1 MRIPRPPTESGSP
14 RLARERTVR
23 RLVMAGAGTFVLL
36 LAWPL
41 ADLLHRAIGGLE
53 WAVFASPDSVSAS
66 SAGLRGSL
74 RASLLAMVPVVF
86 VAIPLG
92 LAVAVYL
99 EELSRG
105 RFMAVAVGRSITQLA
120 MLPPV
125 VFGLLGFGGL
135 VVVLGLP
142 VGTPLLA
149 GAVLGLAMLPRVILA
164 GQIALRGVPEA
175 VRDAGYSMGASALQ
189 VVSGHVLPR
198 AAPAMLGASFTILA
212 RAVGEAAPLLMV
224 GFAAFAAGLPRGLG
238 DPGLP
243 LPALVFRWAQSPDP
257 LFASK
262 AALAGLCLLVMVM
275 ALALAACMLERREA
289 PA

>member
-1 MRIPRPPTESGSP
+1 MRGVA
-14 RLARERTVR
+14 LAGVW
-23 RLVMAGAGTFVLL
+23 AFVLL

-41 ADLLHRAIGGLE
+41 FDLLQRAGGGLG
-53 WAVFASPDSVSAS
+53 WAVFAAPDSVSATA
-66 SAGLRGSL
+66 AGMRGAL

-92 LAVAVYL
+92 LAVAIYL

-105 RFMAVAVGRSITQLA
+105 RLAARVVGRSILQLA

-135 VVVLGLP
+135 VVVLGMP

-149 GAVLGLAMLPRVILA
+149 GAVLGLAMLPRITLA
-164 GQIALRGVPEA
+164 AQIVLRDVPSA
-175 VRDAGYSMGASALQ
+175 VRDAGYSMGASSLQ
-189 VVSGHVLPR
+189 VVAGHVLPR
-198 AAPAMLGASFTILA
+198 AAPAMLGAGCSVLA
-212 RAVGEAAPLLMV
+212 RALGEAAPLLMV

-243 LPALVFRWAQSPDP
+243 LPVLVFRWAESPDP

-262 AALAGLCLLVMVM
+262 AALAGLSLLIMVM
-275 ALALAACMLERREA
+275 LLALAACLLERRGA
-289 PA
+289 NG

>member
-1 MRIPRPPTESGSP
+1 MRG
-14 RLARERTVR
+14 LAIGG
-23 RLVMAGAGTFVLL
+23 AGAFVLL

-41 ADLLHRAIGGLE
+41 ADLLQRAAGGLE
-53 WAVFASPDSVSAS
+53 WAVFTSPDSVSAA
-66 SAGLRGSL
+66 SAGLRGAL
-74 RASLLAMVPVVF
+74 RASVLAMVPVVF
-86 VAIPLG
+86 IAVPLG

-105 RFMAVAVGRSITQLA
+105 RFMARAVGRSITQLA

-149 GAVLGLAMLPRVILA
+149 GAVLGLAMLPRIILA
-164 GQIALRGVPEA
+164 GQIVLRDVPQT

-189 VVSGHVLPR
+189 VVAGHVLPR
-198 AAPAMLGASFTILA
+198 AVPAMLGASCSILA
-212 RAVGEAAPLLMV
+212 RALGEAAPLLMV

-257 LFASK
+257 LFANK
-262 AALAGLCLLVMVM
+262 AALAGLCLLIMVM
-275 ALALAACMLERREA
+275 ALALVASLLERRGRSA
-289 PA
+289 